1 MNIPIVDSKDL
12 ANSWKIAGDKMG
24 NYRTRG
30 LPFRYLYIGSF
41 SQALS
46 EYFVRV
52 YSNPGDII
60 LDPFSGRGTI
70 AMQALYHERNVICND
85 LSTYSN
91 VLCHS
96 ILYVPYM
103 KDVLDYIDDLEKYMN
118 KNYNEISVEYFGK
131 GEDNDIAKL
140 YHPETFGKIL
150 RLRNLLNSKQFLL
163 GKGIGKFD
171 AKYEHEIIMFI
182 RASITQLI
190 LASSLSFNGL
200 KVRGTD
206 NTSVKGLLR
215 YYDFLKERPQDVNI
229 FDNIKLYIEKMNID
243 SLGLRDKF
251 SKFNRRLIT
260 CDAKILDIPDKSVDG
275 VITSPP
281 YFKVL
286 SYGKSNWARL
296 WILDNIGDPLIKNI
310 LPKIKE
316 SDSSEIYGKLYD
328 KTTDH
333 TLSTRDN
340 AIQYSNFTGFYLKEI
355 YRVLKDDAF
364 AIIIVGDYGSK
375 KKMEAW
381 RLVKDRAEIFGFKTE
396 MVIMDK
402 LNVDT
407 KSSSQFNI
415 NEGGGKNDYD
425 VCIVLYKGNY
435 KIKNNPE
442 DIDFRWNQKFADR
455 GQKTIEDA
463 WGV

>member
-41 SQALS
+41 SQALA

-60 LDPFSGRGTI
+60 LDPFSGRGTV

-118 KNYNEISVEYFGK
+118 KNYNEISIEYFGK

-140 YHPETFGKIL
+140 YHPTTFDKIL

-163 GKGIGKFD
+163 GKGIGKFG
-171 AKYEHEIIMFI
+171 AEYEHEIIMFI

-215 YYDFLKERPQDVNI
+215 YYDALKERPQDVNI
-229 FDNIKLYIEKMNID
+229 FDNIKLYVAKMNID
-243 SLGLRDKF
+243 SLGLRYKF
-251 SKFNRRLIT
+251 SKLNRRLIT
-260 CDAKILDIPDKSVDG
+260 CDAKILGIPDKSVDG

-296 WILDNIGDPLIKNI
+296 WTLDNIGDPLIKNI

-328 KTTDH
+328 KTTDR

-415 NEGGGKNDYD
+415 QEGGGKNDYD

-435 KIKNNPE
+435 KMKNNPG

-455 GQKTIEDA
+455 GQKTIEEL
-463 WGV
+463 WG